1 MGPEEDKKILEY
13 IKVHG
18 RSDKSFQ
25 TITYE
30 LGRGSPSSV
39 QTRHDKLVSK
49 NEFEINT
56 IRKYWELNEDQ
67 KLIDYIIKLKN
78 IKDNSC
84 DQLEQVKLNDFIDI
98 GKELKRSSSSCYA
111 RWMTQIVPTL
121 KTCIM
126 QLPMT
131 LDWKKDLLHHI
142 VENKVKTKKELD
154 IEFILKEIAPAQ
166 TSLSLL
172 NYLNNL
178 KQEQINGVT
187 KQSKLPLCEL
197 ASKRL
202 IEKNPSD
209 PIFNENHK

>member
-39 QTRHDKLVSK
+39 QTRHDRLVSE

-56 IRKYWELNEDQ
+56 IRKYWELDEDQ

-78 IKDNSC
+78 IKDDGC

-98 GKELKRSSSSCYA
+98 GKELKRSSQSCYS
-111 RWMTQIVPTL
+111 RWMIQIVPTL

-126 QLPMT
+126 QFP
-131 LDWKKDLLHHI
+131 
-142 VENKVKTKKELD
+142 
-154 IEFILKEIAPAQ
+154 
-166 TSLSLL
+166 
-172 NYLNNL
+172 
-178 KQEQINGVT
+178 
-187 KQSKLPLCEL
+187 
-197 ASKRL
+197 
-202 IEKNPSD
+202 
-209 PIFNENHK
+209 